1 MSYNEDDI
9 REIFRRAFEQGEQ
22 RRPDPES
29 PNEPPENRP
38 PIQLPTG
45 FLRSRGFWFVVILF
59 ILFTSF
65 NRIIT
70 TYTDWRWFQMVG
82 YDAVW
87 LTRIGAQ
94 LVTFA
99 VFFVL
104 ALGAL
109 LLNLRL
115 ALRGAEQSSTSTFL
129 PGQYRGFRW
138 FLRLIAVFFSFTL
151 ASAAATTWDEWLLFF
166 NRAPSEVVD
175 PVFGR
180 SLSFYFFEL
189 PIYNFLRGWLLPLTF
204 FSIVGIIAIY
214 ALHNIEPLRRGAW
227 QPQRIASLRRHV
239 AVLGAAFALLIA
251 LGHYLARF
259 GLVYNSSDADLVA
272 GAGYTDVNISAR
284 IYLLNALLMA
294 IVAGALLLNIGRF
307 NLRPIIAAVA
317 LWFIS
322 VVILN
327 GVVPAVVEQYIVQP
341 NQLSREGEYLAN
353 NIEFTRKAFG
363 IDDVEQR
370 EFGTVTQVSAED
382 LAQNEAALQNMRLW
396 DYRLLPQNYEQLQS
410 LRTYYQFGDVDIDR
424 YMIDGELRQ
433 VMLSAR
439 ELDKSESALP
449 NQTWEN
455 LRLEFTHGYG
465 IVMNPVDR
473 FTRDGQPEFFI
484 GDIPPVST
492 IDLTIE
498 RPEIY
503 YGEEIPS
510 DDIVYVGNPERGE
523 FSYPSGATNVRT
535 VYEGKGGVPVGGFFN
550 KLAFVIRFGDWNA
563 LFNNDINPETR
574 LMFRRQI
581 LERID
586 AITPFLQYDFDP
598 YLVVADGRL
607 LWVVDA
613 YTTDTRYPYSDR
625 FISGQPEDRNFNGIN
640 YIRNAAKITVDAYDG
655 TVTYYLADESDP
667 LVKSYAAVFPG
678 LFRPMATMSDDLRAH
693 IRFPE
698 TLFRIQAQQYLEY
711 HMTDVNVFF
720 NQEDLWEIPL
730 ETFQDAGPTELLEP
744 YYVIFNLPGEEQ
756 TEYLLIQPYTPVQK
770 NNMVAWMAA
779 RNDGE
784 NYGQLVA
791 YVLPKQQV
799 IDGPIQVEAQIE
811 QDPEISQ
818 QLSLW
823 NEGSSEAIRG
833 NLIVI
838 PLNNSFLYVEP
849 LYLRSSGGGSRPE
862 LKRVIVASGGDV
874 VMEDTLAQ
882 ALAELVNVRA
892 TDIGNIVPLP
902 EVDTGDDGEEVVVSD
917 DLQSVI
923 DSANANFEA
932 AQTAQREGDWA
943 AYGDALD
950 RLERDLNQL
959 ELLIQEQP

>member
-1 MSYNEDDI
+1 MANNEDDI
-9 REIFRRAFEQGEQ
+9 REIFRRAFEQSNPSP
-22 RRPDPES
+22 RPDS
-29 PNEPPENRP
+29 PDEPPSDRP
-38 PIQLPTG
+38 PMQLPTG
-45 FLRSRGFWFVVILF
+45 FLRSRSFWLVVIFL

-70 TYTDWRWFQMVG
+70 TYTDWRWFQMIG
-82 YDAVW
+82 YDSVW
-87 LTRIGAQ
+87 MTRLVSQ
-94 LVTFA
+94 LITFA

-104 ALGAL
+104 ALATL
-109 LLNLRL
+109 LLNLRV
-115 ALRGAEQSSTSTFL
+115 ALRGAEQSSASTFL
-129 PGQYRGFRW
+129 PAQFRGFRW
-138 FLRLIAVFFSFTL
+138 FLRLVAGFFAFTL
-151 ASAAATTWDEWLLFF
+151 ASAAATTWDDWLLFF
-166 NRAPSEVVD
+166 NRTASEVVD
-175 PVFGR
+175 PIFGR

-204 FSIVGIIAIY
+204 FSAVAVVAIY
-214 ALHNIEPLRRGAW
+214 AIHNVEPLRRGIW
-227 QPQRIASLRRHV
+227 RPQMIAPLRRHI
-239 AVLGAAFALLIA
+239 AVLGAAFALLMA
-251 LGHYLARF
+251 VGHYLTRF
-259 GLVYNSSDADLVA
+259 GLVYDSSGNDLVA

-284 IYLLNALLMA
+284 IYLLSATLMVLIA
-294 IVAGALLLNIGRF
+294 VALLLNIPRF
-307 NLRPIIAAVA
+307 NLRPLIATVA
-317 LWFIS
+317 LWLIS
-322 VVILN
+322 VIVLN
-327 GVVPAVVEQYIVQP
+327 GIIPAIVEQYVVQP
-341 NQLSREGEYLAN
+341 NQLSREGDYLAH
-353 NIEFTRKAFG
+353 NIDYTRRAYG

-382 LAQNEAALQNMRLW
+382 LAQNEAALKNMRLW

-410 LRTYYQFGDVDIDR
+410 LRTYYEFGDVDIDR
-424 YMIDGELRQ
+424 YMIDGEQRQ

-439 ELDKSESALP
+439 ELDKSALP
-449 NQTWEN
+449 NNSWEN

-484 GDIPPVST
+484 SDIPPVT
-492 IDLTIE
+492 TVDIPID

-503 YGEEIPS
+503 YGERIAS

-535 VYEGKGGVPVGGFFN
+535 VYEGAGGVPVGGFFN
-550 KLAFVIRFGDWNA
+550 KMAFVIRFGDWNA
-563 LFNNDINPETR
+563 LFNNDITPDTR
-574 LMFRRQI
+574 LMFHRQI
-581 LERID
+581 LERIET
-586 AITPFLQYDFDP
+586 ISPFLEYDVDP

-607 LWVVDA
+607 LWMVDA
-613 YTTDTRYPYSDR
+613 YTTNTRYPYADR
-625 FISGQPEDRNFNGIN
+625 FFSNQPEDRNFQGIN

-667 LVKSYAAVFPG
+667 LVQSYAAVFPD
-678 LFRPMATMSDDLRAH
+678 LFRPMSDMPEATRAH

-698 TLFRIQAQQYLEY
+698 TLFRIQAHMYLEY

-730 ETFQDAGPTELLEP
+730 ETFQDAGATELLEP
-744 YYVIFNLPGEEQ
+744 YYVIFNLPGEEM
-756 TEYLLIQPYTPVQK
+756 TEYLLIQPYTPSNK
-770 NNMVAWMAA
+770 SNMVAWMAA

-784 NYGQLVA
+784 HYGELVA

-799 IDGPIQVEAQIE
+799 VDGPIQVEAQIE

-862 LKRVIVASGGDV
+862 LKRIIAASGGDV
-874 VMEDTLAQ
+874 VMEDTLAE
-882 ALAELVNVRA
+882 ALAQLVNISA
-892 TDIGNIVPLP
+892 ADLGNIVPLP
-902 EVDTGDDGEEVVVSD
+902 EDGDDDGGTVEVSD
-917 DLQSVI
+917 DLQTVI

-943 AYGDALD
+943 AYGAALD
-950 RLERDLNQL
+950 RLEQDLNQL
-959 ELLIQEQP
+959 ELLIGNQ

>member
-1 MSYNEDDI
+1 MANNEDDI
-9 REIFRRAFEQGEQ
+9 REIFRRAFEQSNPPP
-22 RRPDPES
+22 RPNS
-29 PNEPPENRP
+29 PNEPPVNRP

-45 FLRSRGFWFVVILF
+45 FLRSRRFWFFVIFL
-59 ILFTSF
+59 ILLTSF

-70 TYTDWRWFQMVG
+70 AYTDWRWFQMVG
-82 YDAVW
+82 YDSVW
-87 LTRIGAQ
+87 LTRIAAQ
-94 LVTFA
+94 LITF
-99 VFFVL
+99 VIFFVL
-104 ALGAL
+104 ALTAL
-109 LLNLRL
+109 MLNLRF
-115 ALRGAEQSSTSTFL
+115 ALRGAEQSSPSSFL

-138 FLRLIAVFFSFTL
+138 FLRFVAGFFAFTL
-151 ASAAATTWDEWLLFF
+151 ASAAATTWDEWLLYF
-166 NRAPSEVVD
+166 NRAISPIVD
-175 PVFGR
+175 PIFGR

-189 PIYNFLRGWLLPLTF
+189 PIYNFMRGWLLPLTF
-204 FSIVGIIAIY
+204 FSGVAVVAIY
-214 ALHNIEPLRRGAW
+214 AIHNIEPLRRGNW
-227 QPQRIASLRRHV
+227 QPQMIAPLRRHI
-239 AVLGAAFALLIA
+239 AILGAAFALLMA
-251 LGHYLARF
+251 VGHYLARY
-259 GLVYNSSDADLVA
+259 GLVYDSSGNDLVA

-284 IYLLNALLMA
+284 IYLLSATLMVVIA
-294 IVAGALLLNIGRF
+294 VALLLNIRRF
-307 NLRPIIAAVA
+307 NLRPLVAAVA
-317 LWFIS
+317 LWLIS
-322 VVILN
+322 VIVLN
-327 GVVPAVVEQYIVQP
+327 GIVPAIIEQYVVLP
-341 NQLSREGEYLAN
+341 NQLSREGQYLEH
-353 NIEFTRKAFG
+353 NIEFTRRAFG
-363 IDDVEQR
+363 IDDVKER

-382 LAQNEAALQNMRLW
+382 LAQNEAALKNMRLW

-410 LRTYYQFGDVDIDR
+410 LRTYYEFGDVDIDR

-439 ELDKSESALP
+439 ELDKSALP
-449 NQTWEN
+449 NSSWEN

-484 GDIPPVST
+484 SDIPPITTVDIP
-492 IDLTIE
+492 ID

-503 YGEEIPS
+503 YGERITS

-523 FSYPSGATNVRT
+523 FNYPSGATNVRT
-535 VYEGKGGVPVGGFFN
+535 VYEGKGGVAVGGFFN
-550 KLAFVIRFGDWNA
+550 KLAFVTRFGDWNA
-563 LFNNDINPETR
+563 LFNNDITPDTR

-586 AITPFLQYDFDP
+586 AITPFLAYDFDP
-598 YLVVADGRL
+598 YLAVVDGRL
-607 LWVVDA
+607 LWIVDA
-613 YTTDTRYPYSDR
+613 YTTDTRYPYADR
-625 FISGQPEDRNFNGIN
+625 FLSGQPEDRNFNGIN

-667 LVKSYAAVFPG
+667 LVRSYAAAFPE
-678 LFRPMATMSDDLRAH
+678 LFRPMSAMSPALRAH

-698 TLFRIQAQQYLEY
+698 TLFRIQAQMYLEY

-730 ETFQDAGPTELLEP
+730 ETFQDAGAAEQLEP
-744 YYVIFNLPGEEQ
+744 YYVIFNLPGEEE
-756 TEYLLIQPYTPVQK
+756 TEYLLIQPYTPSNK

-784 NYGQLVA
+784 NYGELVA

-799 IDGPIQVEAQIE
+799 VDGPIQVEAQIE

-874 VMEDTLAQ
+874 VMEDTLAE
-882 ALAELVNVRA
+882 ALAQLVNVRA
-892 TDIGNIVPLP
+892 AEIGNIVPLP
-902 EVDTGDDGEEVVVSD
+902 EGGTEDDGGAAVVEVSD
-917 DLQSVI
+917 DLQTVI
-923 DSANANFEA
+923 DSANANFNA
-932 AQTAQREGDWA
+932 AQEAQRAGDWA
-943 AYGDALD
+943 AYGEALE
-950 RLERDLNQL
+950 RLEQDLNQL
-959 ELLIQEQP
+959 DLLIGNQ